1 MRPGACQADLPSN
14 HGADGGHLRGGGGE
28 RPGVRGKW
36 STLPLWLH
44 LQHQHLPEEG
54 EAEDGSD
61 ERGLMLASGSAGSP
75 VGSTQAAAPG

>member
-28 RPGVRGKW
+28 RLGVRGKW

-61 ERGLMLASGSAGSP
+61 ERGLMLAS
-75 VGSTQAAAPG
+75 VSTQAAAPG